1 MAKDIIISSV
11 SAGSIAEEVGIE
23 VGDVLVSINDQVV
36 KDIIEYRY
44 IICDE
49 VLTLI
54 IRKPDMEE
62 WEIEIEKDYY
72 EDIGI
77 DFEDPIIDHARR
89 CHNKC
94 VFCFIDQLPK
104 NLRSSL
110 YFKDDDSRL
119 SFLQGNFVT
128 LTNMKDEDLERIIKY
143 RISPINVSV
152 HTTNPD
158 LRVEMLKNKNAG
170 KVFEILKML
179 TDNHIQVNCQVV
191 LCTGINDGEELK
203 RTIYDLYSLNPNVLS
218 LSVVP
223 VGVTRFR
230 DNLHELKTY
239 NKDTAMKVIEEVKVI
254 QEDLMNKCGS
264 PFIRLADEFYVLANT
279 SLPSYEHY
287 DDFEQIEDGIGMIR
301 YLESCVDEALDTT
314 NIKGSGEVAGIVTGE
329 SAYEYV
335 RAEADKIE
343 KKLNITINVHKI
355 KNEFFGGEISVAGLI
370 VATDIIN
377 YFKDKEPEKC
387 LVIPSNMLKADKD
400 IFLDDITLDEL
411 REALNTNIV
420 KCKYTGEDL
429 VQKIIDEVIVCQ
441 NQ

>member
-23 VGDVLVSINDQVV
+23 VGDVLVSINEQVV

-44 IICDE
+44 IVCDE
-49 VLTLI
+49 ELTLV
-54 IRKPDMEE
+54 IRKPNMEE

-128 LTNMKDEDLERIIKY
+128 LTNMKEEDLERIIKY

-170 KVFEILKML
+170 RVFEILKML

-191 LCTGINDGEELK
+191 LCTDINDGDELK

-230 DNLHELKTY
+230 DNLHHLKTY
-239 NKDTAMKVIEEVKVI
+239 NRESARRVIEETSLI
-254 QEDLMNKCGS
+254 QEDLIKKCGS
-264 PFIRLADEFYVLANT
+264 PFVRLADEFYVLADVD
-279 SLPSYEHY
+279 LPSYEHY

-301 YLESCVDEALDTT
+301 YLEACVNDALEDT
-314 NIKGSGEVAGIVTGE
+314 NVVGKNKSVGFITGE
-329 SAYEYV
+329 SAYEYIL
-335 RAEADKIE
+335 AEADKIG
-343 KKLNITINVHKI
+343 KKLNVKINVHKI

-377 YFKDKEPEKC
+377 YFKDKKPEEC
-387 LVIPSNMLKADKD
+387 LILPSNMLKADED
-400 IFLDDITLDEL
+400 IFLDDITLDKL
-411 REALNTNIV
+411 REELNTKII